1 MTFEACSLAR
11 DGGAGTLRHP
21 GTAID
26 DVAGW
31 VAVLLV
37 AVAVV
42 VASAAAAVVEALTE
56 LELEE
61 LPQAAS
67 VIAAPEAIRSAAAL
81 PAPRRYRRSDVRE
94 YVKAGPP

>member
-1 MTFEACSLAR
+1 VTFEACSLAR

-31 VAVLLV
+31 VAVPLV
-37 AVAVV
+37 AVAVAV
-42 VASAAAAVVEALTE
+42 AVASAAAAVVEAEALTE
-56 LELEE
+56 LGLELEE
-61 LPQAAS
+61 LPHAAS
-67 VIAAPEAIRSAAAL
+67 VIAAPDAIRSAAAL

-94 YVKAGPP
+94 